1 MKNKHYTVW
10 VISDD
15 DSIKRSF
22 RISKLIVSICLFFV
36 IIIIAFS
43 FIGFNR
49 LFNQDE
55 LIAKLNQLKRF
66 EKYAIA
72 IIQDLEGEN
81 LIKNFPDIEVDLKE
95 HFSSLE
101 DLVPISPPVIGYVT
115 QGLDINS
122 HDNKHYGIDIAA
134 KKGEIIK
141 SPANGLVVFSGKTE
155 ELGNTIIIS
164 HSKGFYTLYGHN
176 KQNLVSMRQIVK
188 KDDHIGIVGE
198 TGISNGPHLHFE
210 IWKNSEVLDPRNFI
224 KIYKEKDISINET
237 R

>member
-1 MKNKHYTVW
+1 MLFYHCSKSV
-10 VISDD
+10 
-15 DSIKRSF
+15 F
-22 RISKLIVSICLFFV
+22 R
-36 IIIIAFS
+36 
-43 FIGFNR
+43 
-49 LFNQDE
+49 
-55 LIAKLNQLKRF
+55 
-66 EKYAIA
+66 
-72 IIQDLEGEN
+72 DLD
-81 LIKNFPDIEVDLKE
+81 IKN
-95 HFSSLE
+95 H
-101 DLVPISPPVIGYVT
+101 
-115 QGLDINS
+115 N
-122 HDNKHYGIDIAA
+122 NKHYGIDIAA

-164 HSKGFYTLYGHN
+164 HIKGFYTLYGHN

-210 IWKNSEVLDPRNFI
+210 IWKNSEVIDPRNFI